1 MNSEEGEEE
10 SDQDDL
16 IINEDSEEASDDAT
30 SKKKK
35 GQTKSGKKALRAQL
49 DMEKTIRAKEAQM
62 RSAEGAAPTSVN
74 DFERLLVADYDQ
86 SYLWI
91 QYMAFML
98 ENLDADAAR
107 RVSERAVK
115 QVSMTAEDD
124 KLNLWIAY
132 MNLESKFGT
141 EKQLQEVVKRA
152 LDVNDRRKVY
162 IQLISIYRANGKVNY
177 VEDIYKKLCK
187 KYFESL
193 EIWSGYIEFLFDMRG
208 KDGDFTDPKTIL

>member
-1 MNSEEGEEE
+1 MSEQEGESEEGE

-16 IINEDSEEASDDAT
+16 MPSDSEEKQEEDGSSSEGAKKQ
-30 SKKKK
+30 SK
-35 GQTKSGKKALRAQL
+35 KSGKKALRAQL
-49 DMEKTIRAKEAQM
+49 EIEKTIRAKEAQM
-62 RSAEGAAPTSVN
+62 RSADGAAPTSVN

-98 ENLDADAAR
+98 ENLDAEAAR
-107 RVSERAVK
+107 RVAERAVK

-124 KLNLWIAY
+124 KLNLWIAF

-141 EKQLQEVVKRA
+141 ELQLQEVVKRA

-162 IQLISIYRANGKVNY
+162 L
-177 VEDIYKKLCK
+177 
-187 KYFESL
+187 
-193 EIWSGYIEFLFDMRG
+193 
-208 KDGDFTDPKTIL
+208 